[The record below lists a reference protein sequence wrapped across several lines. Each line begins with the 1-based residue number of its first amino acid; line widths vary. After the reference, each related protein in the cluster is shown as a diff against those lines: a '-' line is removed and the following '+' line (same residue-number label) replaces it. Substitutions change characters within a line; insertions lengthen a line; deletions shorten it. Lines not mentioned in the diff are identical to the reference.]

1 MLLFANSTK
10 QLNFLCK
17 WYTKI
22 RSAIAHAYWLFV
34 SPIVR
39 PHSTFISPNQ
49 PVLEGSNVT
58 LTCTTTAKPHAS
70 VTWTNIYTSIL
81 SLEVSGKITLLNSSY
96 SVNGGRVQTVSSL
109 MINSMM
115 NSDVKSYICGASNR
129 FGLEEVKTTITIHCK
144 WLINR
149 SFYSAWN
156 NILKYCFYLKSLWN
170 YQWECFYRFNLIDRK
185 EDI

>member
-1 MLLFANSTK
+1 MWISELTQHHLVGSTVAVHVIICDTDFHQFWTKITVLLLERCYSLRNSTK
-10 QLNFLCK
+10 QLNFHCK
-17 WYTKI
+17 WHTKI
-22 RSAIAHAYWLFV
+22 RSAIAHTYWLFV

-144 WLINR
+144 
-149 SFYSAWN
+149 
-156 NILKYCFYLKSLWN
+156 
-170 YQWECFYRFNLIDRK
+170 
-185 EDI
+185 